1 MFVHWLTLF
10 FTIFTSK
17 QIKESLT
24 HQENLLLQASK
35 EVEQFCDDHMWVAEI
50 HQFVNS
56 WVDDTSESWNGQPA
70 ITIEVII

>member
-1 MFVHWLTLF
+1 MTPVFIT
-10 FTIFTSK
+10 FTSK

-24 HQENLLLQASK
+24 RQENLLSQASK
-35 EVEQFCDDHMWVAEI
+35 EVKQFCDDHMWVAEI

-56 WVDDTSESWNGQPA
+56 WVDVTSESWNGQPA